1 MPNTSLNARVN
12 TVSGSSIN
20 DGETST
26 QNSFVNDGLFNDILL
41 EDDNYFDAPQIICSK
56 ANEDAELGGAKSFR
70 MDVAMASENPNLSPV
85 FDTDRMSATLISSRI
100 NSPANANSALL
111 PTGDEHDAV
120 YISKIAALTNPST
133 SIKLMFSGYR
143 PPNTFI
149 KPLYRVL
156 PKGSTESIENLGF
169 QYFPTTEATIPSTE
183 EEEVYR
189 DYEYEVT
196 GLDYTQYQIKI
207 LLISSNQ
214 AYTPIIKDLRGI
226 ALAV

>member
-1 MPNTSLNARVN
+1 
-12 TVSGSSIN
+12 
-20 DGETST
+20 
-26 QNSFVNDGLFNDILL
+26 
-41 EDDNYFDAPQIICSK
+41 
-56 ANEDAELGGAKSFR
+56 

-85 FDTDRMSATLISSRI
+85 FDTDRMSATLVSSRI
-100 NSPANANSALL
+100 NSPANSNSALL

-120 YISKIAALTNPST
+120 YISKIASLTNPST